1 MRERQRARR
10 AVGWTVLFVF
20 ALVGFTGAARA
31 QDGGIGVAMDPGQL
45 AVSDPIEAGG
55 SVTLPPVSVRNPGQ
69 VATTYELGGDGLTTD
84 EATSA
89 EPEWFSVDPT
99 SVEVAPGASSDV
111 VATITVPDDTPAG
124 RYVGLV
130 TAQAVPDGTGTQV
143 GAAVGVRVYFEVVDA
158 PASDGVPIVLLLG
171 GGIVVLAGAVVLIR
185 RSGFR
190 LRVERRRPD
199 A

>member
-1 MRERQRARR
+1 MRELRRARR
-10 AVGWTVLFVF
+10 AVGWSVFFVF
-20 ALVGFTGAARA
+20 ALVGLAGSATA

-45 AVSDPIEAGG
+45 AVADPIEAGG
-55 SVTLPPVSVRNPGQ
+55 RVTLPPVSVRNPGQ
-69 VATTYELGGDGLTTD
+69 VPTTYELGGDGLDTD
-84 EATSA
+84 DATSA
-89 EPEWFSVDPT
+89 EGEWFTVDPT
-99 SVEVAPGASSDV
+99 TVEVAPGGSSDV
-111 VATITVPDDTPAG
+111 VATITVPAGTPAG

-143 GAAVGVRVYFEVVDA
+143 GAAVGVRVYFEVVEG

-171 GGIVVLAGAVVLIR
+171 AGIVVLAVVAVLLR